1 MLFWTGLIRWAT
13 LRPDTMHSSTP
24 PYRINRCYLLR
35 SSVPNLVGCFAV
47 CYLGRQLTSLGNR
60 ATFFLS
66 ALRNSCLYKVNALLC
81 LWRAGNDEPCMETLC
96 ISSLAWH
103 SSWNSIYILQSL
115 AINNNFLLHKLC
127 TRNLISSKA
136 FCFVDHIC
144 YVLCLFSCFSW
155 TTILPPYE
163 SKILLLRAQ
172 QLTRGANKVH
182 PVYTITNLLIFTQL
196 FNSLLSSSLSLVDT
210 FLYYS

>member
-1 MLFWTGLIRWAT
+1 
-13 LRPDTMHSSTP
+13 MHG
-24 PYRINRCYLLR
+24 N
-35 SSVPNLVGCFAV
+35 
-47 CYLGRQLTSLGNR
+47 SLYFITCM
-60 ATFFLS
+60 TFFLKFHFFS
-66 ALRNSCLYKVNALLC
+66 AIFS
-81 LWRAGNDEPCMETLC
+81 
-96 ISSLAWH
+96 H
-103 SSWNSIYILQSL
+103 
-115 AINNNFLLHKLC
+115 NNNFLLHNLC

-144 YVLCLFSCFSW
+144 YVLCLFPCFSW

-163 SKILLLRAQ
+163 SKVLLLRAQ
-172 QLTRGANKVH
+172 QLTRGANKVY